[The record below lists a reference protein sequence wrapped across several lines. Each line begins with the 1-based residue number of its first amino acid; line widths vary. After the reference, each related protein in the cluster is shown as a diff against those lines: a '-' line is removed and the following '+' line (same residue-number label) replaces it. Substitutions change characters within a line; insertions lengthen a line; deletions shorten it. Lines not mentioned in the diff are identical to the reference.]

1 MFQLA
6 YHGYTLYRTFFPTN
20 SRLRGLL
27 DQLPHDWRV
36 DIYWGKQIDPNWVAH
51 VPWRLPNAA
60 LRLGVQ
66 GAVAAAGVAAGLA
79 VRALRGKH
87 RAS

>member
-1 MFQLA
+1 MLVVGEIDCEPLA
-6 YHGYTLYRTFFPTN
+6 AAIGGVPAL
-20 SRLRGLL
+20 
-27 DQLPHDWRV
+27 
-36 DIYWGKQIDPNWVAH
+36 
-51 VPWRLPNAA
+51 PWRLPNAA

-79 VRALRGKH
+79 VKALRGRH